1 MSGTL
6 SNVHSNVSYALR
18 QHGNAMSVLQE
29 QAYTGSQVNRSSD
42 DPSVGYQI
50 LALSSQG
57 RSLANYIDRIDESM
71 DIMDVSTVAIND
83 MSAAVTDVKVLM
95 TQVVSGTYDE
105 VGRTRM
111 ADQVNS
117 YLEQIISLANTQH
130 LGVYT
135 FGGGD
140 TASVPYSITRTN
152 GEITGVTYQGS
163 SVNRQVEVAQGVDAT
178 TYYAGDSLFQ
188 SDDRS
193 APVFIGSTGAA
204 VGSGTS
210 NVKGDAWLT
219 VTKVGADY
227 KLSID
232 DGASTVTVPLVGDVS
247 NIAVTDATG
256 RVLYVDATNLN
267 STGVEMVN
275 VAGTYSVFDALI
287 SARDLLKN
295 TRNLSD
301 SQLESARDSLT
312 ASLDE
317 AKSLLTGK
325 LTAIGSQIGFLN
337 DLKGS
342 IDNMQFNTED
352 QVVSLQEVDIAQVA
366 IDISRRQ
373 TLYEMSLAMAAKLMS
388 MSLLDFIR

>member
-6 SNVHSNVSYALR
+6 SNVHSNVSFALR
-18 QHGNAMSVLQE
+18 QHANAMFVLQE
-29 QAYTGSQVNRSSD
+29 QAYTGSQVNRLSD
-42 DPSVGYQI
+42 DPSAGYQI
-50 LALSSQG
+50 LTLSSHE
-57 RSLANYIDRIDESM
+57 RSLANYIDRINESM
-71 DIMDVSTVAIND
+71 EILGASSVAIKG
-83 MSAAVTDVKVLM
+83 MSDTVTDAKVLM
-95 TQVVSGTYDE
+95 TQIVSGTYDE
-105 VGRTRM
+105 AGRTRM
-111 ADQVNS
+111 AEQIDS
-117 YLEQIISLANTQH
+117 YLEHIVSLANMQH
-130 LGVYT
+130 SGTYT

-140 TASVPYSITRTN
+140 TASAPYNVTRTN
-152 GEITGVTYQGS
+152 GEITDVTYQGS
-163 SVNRQVEVAQGVDAT
+163 SINRQVEVAPGVDAT

-188 SDDRS
+188 SDNRS

-210 NVKGDAWLT
+210 NIKGDAWLT

-232 DGASTVTVPLVGDVS
+232 DGASTVTVPLGGDS
-247 NIAVTDATG
+247 NTAVTDATG
-256 RVLYVDATNLN
+256 RVLYVDTTNLN
-267 STGVEMVN
+267 SVGVEMVN

-295 TRNLSD
+295 TRSLSD
-301 SQLESARDSLT
+301 SQLKSARDSLT

-317 AKSLLTGK
+317 AKELLTGK
-325 LTAIGSQIGFLN
+325 LTTIGSQIGFSE

-342 IDNMQFNTED
+342 IINMQFDTED
-352 QVVSLQEVDIAQVA
+352 QISSLQEADIAQIA

-373 TLYEMSLAMAAKLMS
+373 VLYEMSLSMAARLMS